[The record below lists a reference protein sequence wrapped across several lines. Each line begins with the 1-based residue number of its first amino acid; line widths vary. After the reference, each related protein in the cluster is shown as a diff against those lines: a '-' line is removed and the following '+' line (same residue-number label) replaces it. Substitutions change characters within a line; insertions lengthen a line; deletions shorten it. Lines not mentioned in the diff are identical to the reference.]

1 MILPE
6 DMPRADRIEALLV
19 HEFRADGYEVISA
32 EDGLYA
38 RVVALDDDRSTLMTE
53 LNLTT
58 LARQIDRG
66 MK

>member
-19 HEFRADGYEVISA
+19 QEFRADGYVVISA
-32 EDGLYA
+32 EDGNYA
-38 RVVALDDDRSTLMTE
+38 RVVALDDDRAILMADI
-53 LNLTT
+53 NLTT